1 MTEEKTISK
10 SHRITK
16 SIDELKSVVSSMP
29 PADCPLD
36 HTFTPG
42 LYARSI
48 FMPEDALVISETH
61 LTTHPYIISQGEVLV
76 SVNEG
81 EWIQYTAPYLGIT
94 EPGTRRVL
102 VILKPCIWTT
112 FHAIPEDEHPKS
124 NSEEDRLV
132 AVKKIENRIL
142 EKPKLTTKKDTLWLT

>member
-1 MTEEKTISK
+1 MTEEKDISK

-16 SIDELKSVVSSMP
+16 SVDELRNIVASMP

-36 HTFTPG
+36 HTFTPS

-48 FMPEDALVISETH
+48 FMPEDTLVVSEIH
-61 LTTHPYIISQGEVLV
+61 LTEHPYIISKGSALV

-81 EWIQYTAPYLGIT
+81 EWILYTAPYLGVT
-94 EPGTRRVL
+94 KPGTRRVL
-102 VILKPCIWTT
+102 VIVEPCIWTT
-112 FHAIPEDEHPKS
+112 FHAIPEDENPKS
-124 NSEEDRLV
+124 NSKEDKLA